1 MSFRLRP
8 APFLLAV
15 AAALSLAG
23 PGAFAANAAN
33 APAAAASTASASA
46 TARAAARLHAM
57 LDAEWDWLMRTSPEW
72 ASELG
77 DHRFDD
83 RLSDNSRDGIARVE
97 AHQRAWL
104 AQLQQLDRQALRGED
119 LVSYD
124 DALLDA
130 RLDVERQRFP
140 ALHTR
145 RISAMG
151 GAHTRLPSMIR
162 DTPIR
167 SEADAR
173 HVLARLAAMPAYIAN
188 DIEWLREGKR
198 IGWVMFKASLSQV
211 PGQIDGLLAR
221 PIDESPFFDP
231 FTRLPADLPLARA
244 EALRAEAR
252 TLLRERVLP
261 AFAELERVVVAE
273 LLPASPDDG
282 AMSAY
287 PDGAAIYRLK
297 IREMTTLDLPAQQIH
312 DIGLAEVARI
322 RGEMEGVMREVKFAG
337 TFPEFIKYLNSDPR
351 FFYTKG
357 DDLLAGYRDIA
368 KRVDPMLPALFVEL
382 PRTPYG
388 VRPIPEYQGDGT
400 PEFYSPG
407 AADGSRPGWFN
418 ANVVAVAHRPKWE
431 MEALFLHEA
440 VPGHHLQISRALELS
455 GLPMFRRTAGIT
467 AYVEGW
473 ALYAEGL
480 GKDVGLYRDPYAR
493 FGRLRMEIWRAA
505 RLVVDTGM
513 HGLGWSRRKAIDW
526 MEERTGVSHE
536 DTVAEIDRYLAWPA
550 QALGYKLG
558 ELKILALRDR
568 AKAALGDRFDL
579 RRFHQAVLDHGAL
592 PLPVLETRID
602 AWIAEERQR
611 PAIATAAVR

>member
-1 MSFRLRP
+1 MSTRLRP
-8 APFLLAV
+8 APILLAV
-15 AAALSLAG
+15 AAALSVLSAG
-23 PGAFAANAAN
+23 
-33 APAAAASTASASA
+33 AAAAEAATPPA
-46 TARAAARLHAM
+46 TARPAPPSPPANARAGARFHAM

-83 RLSDNSRDGIARVE
+83 RLGDNSRDGIARVE
-97 AHQRAWL
+97 AHQREWL
-104 AQLQQLDRQALRGED
+104 ARLRQVDRRTLLGED
-119 LVSYD
+119 RVSYD

-130 RLDVERQRFP
+130 SLDVERQRYP

-145 RISAMG
+145 RLSAMG
-151 GAHTRLPSMIR
+151 GPHTSLPSMIR
-162 DTPIR
+162 DTPVR

-173 HVLARLAAMPAYIAN
+173 HVLARLAAMPGHIAN
-188 DIEWLREGKR
+188 EIDWLREGKR
-198 IGWVMFKASLSQV
+198 IGWVTFKASLSQV
-211 PGQIDGLLAR
+211 PGQIDGLLSS
-221 PIDESPFFDP
+221 PIEESPFFDP
-231 FTRLPADLPLARA
+231 FTRLPADLPPARA
-244 EALRAEAR
+244 QALRTEAR
-252 TLLRERVLP
+252 TLLSERVLP
-261 AFAELERVVVAE
+261 AFAELKRVVVEE
-273 LLPASPDDG
+273 LLPASPDNG

-297 IREMTTLDLPAQQIH
+297 IREQTTLDLPAQQIH

-322 RGEMEGVMREVKFAG
+322 RSEMESVMREVKFEG
-337 TFPEFIKYLNSDPR
+337 TFPAFIKYLNTDPR

-368 KRVDPMLPALFVEL
+368 KRVDPMLPSLFVEL

-388 VRPIPEYQGDGT
+388 VRAIPSYQGDGT
-400 PEFYSPG
+400 PEFYSEG
-407 AADGSRPGWFN
+407 AADGSKPGWFN

-455 GLPMFRRTAGIT
+455 GLPMFRRTAGIN

-480 GKDVGLYRDPYAR
+480 GKDVGLYQDPYAR

-513 HGLGWSRRKAIDW
+513 HGLGWPRQKAIDW

-568 AKAALGDRFDL
+568 AKVTLGPRFDL

-592 PLPVLETRID
+592 PLPVLEMQID
-602 AWIAEERQR
+602 AWIANEQRRPVAPAER
-611 PAIATAAVR
+611 